1 MSIIILIK
9 RRYIFPGTSRSPS
22 YNPKKLVEESVDE
35 KKTATNISLVLD
47 SANKTVQFNYA
58 SVLLIT
64 VAGTSISVLLLV
76 AIGFQL
82 RSRGVCIKAENDNG
96 KEYSEIGNI

>member
-1 MSIIILIK
+1 MEK
-9 RRYIFPGTSRSPS
+9 
-22 YNPKKLVEESVDE
+22 SVGE
-35 KKTATNISLVLD
+35 KKTATNISHVLD
-47 SANKTVQFNYA
+47 SAKKTVQFNYA
-58 SVLLIT
+58 LVLLIA

-96 KEYSEIGNI
+96 KKYSEIGNI